1 MKLFIPGP
9 VDVRKD
15 LLKYMSKP
23 LIGHRTREISDIQKR
38 IQKNLRKIMKTNN
51 PVVLL
56 TGSGTSAMES
66 SLCSLVKKKV
76 AVFSI
81 GAFGNRFY
89 DIAKAHSLDVDKV
102 FFGFGNH
109 IEPKIFKEKL
119 QSGLYDVI
127 TVTHNETSTGI
138 MNDLKTLSKI
148 WKQYPDVLV
157 IVDSISSFG
166 GFDLPVDDLG
176 IDVLLTATQKSLG
189 LPPGIAIM
197 SLSEKVL
204 KRLEEVEERSYYLSL
219 KRIYKK
225 HKENYQYPTTPN
237 ISLMMALDYQLDY
250 IVNKEGIDNRF
261 KRHKI
266 LANYTREWA
275 KKHFKLFAEEKYASQ
290 TVTTIVNTKNL
301 DLEKLSDNLKKKGY
315 LFAHG
320 YGPMK
325 NKTFRIGHM
334 ADRTLKDLK
343 KYIKEIEKSW

>member
-109 IEPKIFKEKL
+109 IEPEIFKEKL

-219 KRIYKK
+219 RRIYKK

-266 LANYTREWA
+266 LANYTRNWA
-275 KKHFKLFAEEKYASQ
+275 KKHFKLFAEERYASQ
-290 TVTTIVNTKNL
+290 TVTTIVNTK
-301 DLEKLSDNLKKKGY
+301 
-315 LFAHG
+315 
-320 YGPMK
+320 
-325 NKTFRIGHM
+325 I
-334 ADRTLKDLK
+334 
-343 KYIKEIEKSW
+343 